1 MDKDTILDYVTE
13 TPGNTNRAVLGS
25 MLDSIG
31 GGEESGENKV
41 LICFESV
48 NLDDVE
54 TYTLDKTFREIY
66 EHLNNGGI
74 AIISSIYES
83 SSLPVNTIV
92 NHLIY
97 SVGTNSEGTSFFVR
111 ANKDNFNEPYSASS
125 MDDYPSYS
133 IWN

>member
-31 GGEESGENKV
+31 GGGESGENKV

-111 ANKDNFNEPYSASS
+111 ANKDNSNEPYSASS